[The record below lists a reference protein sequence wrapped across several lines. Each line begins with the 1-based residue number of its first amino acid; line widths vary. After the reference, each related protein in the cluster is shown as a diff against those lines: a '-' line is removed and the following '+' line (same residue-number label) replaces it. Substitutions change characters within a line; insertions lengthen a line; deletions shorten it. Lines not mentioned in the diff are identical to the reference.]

1 MTVYVEVPYYG
12 VVEVDEATHFA
23 LKSHVPFRRI
33 TIWKKLADKVHEENR
48 VTISKVT
55 FSEWLYLAYQR
66 RSYYIYKRFQVVKI
80 LYQPEDKE
88 RRKSPRPFADTRAWI
103 YERFYG
109 EEADEEIEAGSK
121 FTYVT
126 DERLGGILAV
136 LDKEAEICFGLV
148 TSIVCSFYHGVVTE
162 ITEAVEDEIV
172 DEDEVLDVGVI
183 HRAVIIYKYWMEIMD
198 IMTRWLEDEDA
209 VKDMMDTIEGA
220 KFEVGIYKDKELDD
234 NENALRYAY
243 YQLTGRKVEAREFR
257 DMIYEWV
264 QTGEWTILA
273 KLHAKAKISK
283 FTCRGV
289 VV

>member
-12 VVEVDEATHFA
+12 IVEVDEATHVA
-23 LKSHVPFRRI
+23 LKDHVPSRKI
-33 TIWKKLADKVHEENR
+33 TLWREISDKVHDENK

-55 FSEWLYLAYQR
+55 FSEWLYLAYQQ

-88 RRKSPRPFADTRAWI
+88 RRRSPRPFADTRAWI

-109 EEADEEIEAGSK
+109 EDADEEIEEGSK
-121 FTYVT
+121 FTYIT
-126 DERLGGILAV
+126 SEKHLRGILAV

-183 HRAVIIYKYWMEIMD
+183 HRAVIIYRYWMEIMD
-198 IMTRWLEDEDA
+198 VMTRWLEDEDS
-209 VKDMMDTIEGA
+209 VRKMMHTIEGA
-220 KFEVGIYKDKELDD
+220 KFEVGIYRDADLND

-243 YQLTGRKVEAREFR
+243 YQLTGKKVEAREFR

-264 QTGEWTILA
+264 QIGEWTILA
-273 KLHAKAKISK
+273 KLHAKA
-283 FTCRGV
+283 FGRTCKGV
-289 VV
+289 IV